1 MELKHYFASIG
12 ARGGAV
18 SSQKKAAAARKNAQK
33 PRPNARKNNEL
44 RRIEK
49 NSQKKYLLANP
60 LG

>member
-1 MELKHYFASIG
+1 MNVKQYFASIG

-18 SSQKKAAAARKNAQK
+18 SSQKKADAARANAKK

-49 NSQKKYLLANP
+49 KLKKSFD
-60 LG
+60 